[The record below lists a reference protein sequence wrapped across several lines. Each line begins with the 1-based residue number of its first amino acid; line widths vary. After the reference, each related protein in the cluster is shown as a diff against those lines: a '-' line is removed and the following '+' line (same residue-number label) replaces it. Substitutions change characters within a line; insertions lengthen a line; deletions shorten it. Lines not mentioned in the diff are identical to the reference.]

1 MNTLFDFLTHV
12 KGVEYLVAL
21 LAIGGFILYWEVF
34 KPRPFSGLVNSARDD
49 MGHIRSTGY
58 RNTLRSVGKVATAP
72 FIGIAYVAMLPLS
85 FVLAL
90 GIAVLNLV
98 GRLMGASPSFGW
110 RPVEAYF
117 TGRRMKK
124 KKGSTSGMEERE
136 K

>member
-1 MNTLFDFLTHV
+1 MNTLFDFITHI
-12 KGVEYLVAL
+12 KGIEYLVAVSFIL
-21 LAIGGFILYWEVF
+21 GFILYWEVL

-49 MGHIRSTGY
+49 MGHIRRTGY
-58 RNTLRSVGKVATAP
+58 RNTLRSAGKVAAAP

-90 GIAVLNLV
+90 AIAVINLV

-117 TGRRMKK
+117 TGRKN
-124 KKGSTSGMEERE
+124 EERRNASG
-136 K
+136 